1 MSKIFVAI
9 CLLALAGCTGSQPER
24 AAQPAFKGMELYSW
38 KPAGKGWCFSLL
50 PGTNREKSLGEITDP
65 EQAIEGVEPLKRKL
79 AALAKGESVFWR
91 NMANEPLPGT
101 MVDELSRFCKTAGI
115 ELQLR

>member
-1 MSKIFVAI
+1 MSKIFIAI
-9 CLLALAGCTGSQPER
+9 CLMALAGCTGSKPER

-91 NMANEPLPGT
+91 NLSPEPIPGT
-101 MVDELSRFCKTAGI
+101 MVDALTLFCTEAGI
-115 ELQLR
+115 SLEKP